1 MKFTIIATINLELK
15 SEKNN
20 FTGLIEA
27 EMEKRQ
33 WGQKY
38 LPLVNLK

>member
-1 MKFTIIATINLELK
+1 MKFTIIATINLDLK

-20 FTGLIEA
+20 FTELIE
-27 EMEKRQ
+27 EKMEKRQ

-38 LPLVNLK
+38 LPFVNLK